1 MVYPG
6 RIADRSSA
14 ELARD
19 SVLGEGEPKR
29 SHLLRPLPLL
39 PLVEAEAVN
48 LSSLD
53 YTRDLH
59 IVHTHT
65 IPSSAVDTHLS
76 NTDGG
81 PMTSVSAILETLRT
95 AYPERA
101 DTQAA
106 KARHRKAVE
115 ALAVDLALSTA
126 VLSSEAVAVLAGEDV
141 PAERNADD
149 EMLARAAGLSLSET
163 GPPAVTFSVLKPRLP
178 ADDDAEDEE
187 DGEAVIHPLIGS
199 IQQPTVRSLLAEWTI
214 SPPASYTWQPW
225 LSPPEGETESQPP
238 ARLTIIAPTAQRPIR
253 PLPSP
258 RSSRPSSPNPNL
270 AAAPKSFSQ
279 PAAPRRDAPPIIV
292 QSQPA
297 LQSWNQP
304 RKKPG
309 SVSAFANSGF
319 GPRGSSPLAEERGRT
334 RDSIGGEQGG
344 AEGSQGLG
352 MSQSLA
358 ATQVERG
365 PFGGRGGEK
374 KKKAKK
380 RVGGF

>member
-1 MVYPG
+1 M
-6 RIADRSSA
+6 
-14 ELARD
+14 LA
-19 SVLGEGEPKR
+19 EGEPKR

-39 PLVEAEAVN
+39 LLVETETVN

-81 PMTSVSAILETLRT
+81 PMTSLSAILETLRT

-106 KARHRKAVE
+106 KSRHRKAVE

-126 VLSSEAVAVLAGEDV
+126 VLSSEAVAILAEEEAQ
-141 PAERNADD
+141 AERNADD
-149 EMLARAAGLSLSET
+149 EMLARAAGLSLSEA

-178 ADDDAEDEE
+178 AEDVEDEA
-187 DGEAVIHPLIGS
+187 DGEAVPHPLLGS
-199 IQQPTVRSLLAEWTI
+199 IQQPTARSLLAEWTI
-214 SPPASYTWQPW
+214 SPPSSYTWRPW
-225 LSPPEGETESQPP
+225 LSPPEGDAGTHPP
-238 ARLTIIAPTAQRPIR
+238 AHLTIVAPTAQRPIR

-258 RSSRPSSPNPNL
+258 RSSRPGSPNANL

-297 LQSWNQP
+297 LQGWNQP
-304 RKKPG
+304 RRKPG

-319 GPRGSSPLAEERGRT
+319 GPRGSSPLAEERGRG

-344 AEGSQGLG
+344 GEGSQGLG
-352 MSQSLA
+352 LSQSLV

-374 KKKAKK
+374 KKKVKK